1 MTAFNLR
8 NKKKRRVKKEY
19 VYTESNDKFF
29 FLYVAFHAAWSAVM
43 NFFIDD

>member
-1 MTAFNLR
+1 MTSFNLR

-29 FLYVAFHAAWSAVM
+29 LYVAFHAAWSAVM

>member
-8 NKKKRRVKKEY
+8 NKKKEELRKSMFIL
-19 VYTESNDKFF
+19 ESNDKF